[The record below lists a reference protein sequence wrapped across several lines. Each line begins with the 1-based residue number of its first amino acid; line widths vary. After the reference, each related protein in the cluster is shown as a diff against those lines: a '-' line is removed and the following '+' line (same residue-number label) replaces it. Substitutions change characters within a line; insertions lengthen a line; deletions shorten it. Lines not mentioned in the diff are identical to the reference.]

1 MSINVNAGARLDRL
15 PIGPFHRRVLW
26 LVSLGVFFDSF
37 DNTLSSSVLAVLFKS
52 GWSTL
57 ELNSLFMSVTFAGLT
72 IGAAAAGWL
81 SDRLG
86 RRFAYQFNL
95 LIFGCM
101 AIASAFAPSMQWL
114 IVMRAIMAVGMGAE
128 YVMGWGLITE
138 FVPPG
143 RRGRYLGWF
152 GVFAGV
158 GVFVTSLVGW
168 FVIPRLGW
176 RPMFFIGGVGTL
188 WVWWERRKLPES
200 PRWLERIGRGVEAEA
215 VLQRIEEEAALAGA
229 LPPFV
234 VVQQSEPGWVPVS
247 VLFSRPVLRRT
258 LLAIAIM
265 VVGLFGSYTLTG
277 WMPTFFVK
285 QGMSVTRSLGFN
297 AAMMGGWIA
306 GPLLCAG
313 ISDRIG
319 RRWGLVMFGVIC
331 AGFGA
336 AYPFLTSDVTIILGG
351 FLLVS
356 AVGSFLILASACN
369 PELFPTEFRFRGGG
383 LAQAVGR
390 AGLIVSPSIVLT
402 LFNSYGIGG
411 VIGALAA
418 MYLAVA
424 LLMTVAG
431 VETNRR
437 SLEALDPGATPTS
450 STHDAILSPIRH
462 E

>member
-1 MSINVNAGARLDRL
+1 MNPVNAGARLDRL

-26 LVSLGVFFDSF
+26 LVSMGVFFDSF
-37 DNTLSSSVLAVLFKS
+37 DNTLSASVLAALLKS

-72 IGAAAAGWL
+72 VGAAAAGWL

-101 AIASAFAPSMQWL
+101 AIASAFAPSMHWL
-114 IVMRAIMAVGMGAE
+114 IAIRAIMAVGMGAE

-138 FVPPG
+138 FVPPEK
-143 RRGRYLGWF
+143 RGRYLGWF

-158 GVFVTSLVGW
+158 GVFVTSLIGW
-168 FVIPRLGW
+168 LVIPEFGW
-176 RPMFFIGGVGTL
+176 RPMFVIGGIGTL

-200 PRWLERIGRGVEAEA
+200 PRWLERIGRGAEAEA
-215 VLQRIEEEAALAGA
+215 VLQRIEKEASLSGP

-234 VVQQSEPGWVPVS
+234 VIPQAKPRYVPIT
-247 VLFSRPVLRRT
+247 VLFSGPMLRRT
-258 LLAIAIM
+258 VLAIIMM
-265 VVGLFGSYTLTG
+265 VVALFGSYTLSG

-306 GPLLCAG
+306 GPLICAAFA
-313 ISDRIG
+313 DRIG
-319 RRWGLVMFGVIC
+319 RRWGLVIFGVVC
-331 AGFGA
+331 ACFGA
-336 AYPFLTSDVTIILGG
+336 AYPFLRSPELIVVGG

-356 AVGSFLILASACN
+356 AVGSFLILASGCN
-369 PELFPTEFRFRGGG
+369 PELFPTECRFRGAG

-390 AGLIVSPSIVLT
+390 AGLIVSPAIVLA
-402 LFNSYGIGG
+402 LFNNYGIGG
-411 VIGALAA
+411 VIGALAGA
-418 MYLAVA
+418 YLALA
-424 LLMTVAG
+424 LLMALAG
-431 VETNRR
+431 VETNRQ
-437 SLEALDPGATPTS
+437 SLEALDPSAGLDPTHGAM
-450 STHDAILSPIRH
+450 LSPVRH